1 MNSASSS
8 RLPAR
13 LLAWAS
19 PVACLAF
26 ALQELWLRHPAYGF
40 VPLPLLALGYL
51 MFKERG
57 GLPSGGRLPVLA
69 RLFIF
74 IHFVLAVAG
83 FILVSPFFAGLAF
96 TAAMMAYA
104 AAHERRRD
112 DDAPRWA
119 FPALS
124 LFFVPPPL
132 MADHDLH
139 QFLAGLAAR
148 LSQGWLD
155 MTHLRHVIEGT
166 IVVTPQ
172 RRFFVDDACSGTNSL
187 LTISCIALVMC
198 ALRRRSGLHALILLA
213 VSAMMSVAT
222 NVLRICVV
230 IGGAHFYGLELESG
244 MPHQMLGVA
253 FFMLDLMLVW
263 SADHGT
269 GFLLHRASMP
279 RRISSRQ
286 DTVVA
291 SPRGLLPAGL
301 SVSVALMGGVLLA
314 GPSLL
319 VTRHASGPGSTLDAS
334 VQHFEMPAQLAGWS
348 RASDQTGESSLI
360 GKLGVRNQVWLYRR
374 GTLEAHV
381 ALNFPFTGFHD
392 TRLCYVGQ
400 GWQFQKQTDINPP
413 GENGSTVR
421 HLEMQQPADLLQA
434 HLWLSVF
441 DEHGAPQKF
450 PSEDFVKRVSDRL
463 VGRWLQPEQEA
474 DTTVVLQVLCVEP
487 GDSPEAREAC
497 AGLLSAARQNLSRM
511 LSTSPRPN

>member
-1 MNSASSS
+1 MNSAASS
-8 RLPAR
+8 RLPTR

-19 PVACLAF
+19 PAACLAF

-51 MFKERG
+51 MFKDRS
-57 GLPSGGRLPVLA
+57 GLPGGGRRPVLA
-69 RLFIF
+69 RLLIF
-74 IHFVLAVAG
+74 AHFALAIAG

-96 TAAMMAYA
+96 MASMMAYA
-104 AAHERRRD
+104 ASHERRCD
-112 DDAPRWA
+112 DDAPRWV

-139 QFLAGLAAR
+139 QLLAGLAAR

-155 MTHLRHVIEGT
+155 MMHLMNVIEGT

-198 ALRRRSGLHALILLA
+198 ALRRRTGLHALVLLA

-263 SADHGT
+263 SADHGA
-269 GFLLHRASMP
+269 GFLLHRASIP
-279 RRISSRQ
+279 QHVTTRA
-286 DTVVA
+286 DTDLA
-291 SPRGLLPAGL
+291 RSAGLLPAGV

-319 VTRHASGPGSTLDAS
+319 IHRHSSDAKTTLDAS
-334 VQHFEMPAQLAGWS
+334 VQQFEMPSQLGSWS
-348 RASDQTGESSLI
+348 RAGDQTGESTLI

-374 GTLEAHV
+374 GLLEAHV
-381 ALNFPFTGFHD
+381 AVNYPFTGFHD
-392 TRLCYVGQ
+392 TRLCYIGQ
-400 GWQFQKQTDINPP
+400 GWQFQKQTDITPP

-441 DEHGAPQKF
+441 DESGKPQKF

-463 VGRWLQPEQEA
+463 VGRWLQPEQEPG
-474 DTTVVLQVLCVEP
+474 TTVVLQVLCVEP
-487 GDSPEAREAC
+487 GDAPEARQAC
-497 AGLLSAARQNLSRM
+497 AELLSTARQSLSLR
-511 LSTSPRPN
+511 LSTSPTTN